1 MKRANGTLKD
11 LKNLFLNVLF
21 LDIEV
26 AQLQRKKAD
35 FGSANDDLLLSLG
48 AVGTVCLRA
57 MMG

>member
-1 MKRANGTLKD
+1 MGATKRPEEP
-11 LKNLFLNVLF
+11 LFECAY